1 MSQKGRGGRYP
12 LDRPP
17 DGMVVEPPIT
27 LDEENLNMD
36 PSTQSRNN
44 AMAPSDDEMLPPV
57 TDQAGNPVPLD
68 QLAGPEDAMVDAP
81 VEIRRAA
88 ANMPSTGVHYN
99 FAPFEQIAALAE
111 SGNMKDAEAI
121 YKSLD
126 PQSRYVYDNI
136 RNMERVPAAEA
147 ARLADEYRKMQDSL
161 NTPQAKLTEV
171 RLGAIEQGTKE
182 DAKKTY
188 QRADNMIFLLDNL
201 RGGPRDKVTT
211 NNEKW
216 RSRVGSIQGRWP
228 SIISSEETLGW
239 NADFSSLKGAIN
251 LTEAQG
257 NKGQGPLSD
266 GERVLMAQAASL
278 GLEQARDEPG
288 FEAAFERM
296 YDMALEAR
304 QASEQKMSGKSGD
317 ATTPAQA
324 AVAPAAA
331 PAAPAAKPQAGF
343 QVGKPYLDSKGQ
355 QRIFRGYAQDG
366 KPLFSQ

>member
-1 MSQKGRGGRYP
+1 
-12 LDRPP
+12 
-17 DGMVVEPPIT
+17 
-27 LDEENLNMD
+27 
-36 PSTQSRNN
+36 
-44 AMAPSDDEMLPPV
+44 
-57 TDQAGNPVPLD
+57 
-68 QLAGPEDAMVDAP
+68 
-81 VEIRRAA
+81 
-88 ANMPSTGVHYN
+88 
-99 FAPFEQIAALAE
+99 
-111 SGNMKDAEAI
+111 MKDAEAI

-228 SIISSEETLGW
+228 SMLSGDETLGW
-239 NADFSSLKGAIN
+239 NADFNSLKGAIN

-288 FEAAFERM
+288 FAAAFERM

>member
-1 MSQKGRGGRYP
+1 MALGDEDLPAVAGAP
-12 LDRPP
+12 ADRPVMTQTQLLEFTNMNGVNASLDALVDGGMSPQQAAAMLENAGYDLP
-17 DGMVVEPPIT
+17 DLAAPENVGGGATPAPQVRRAEPNIKPTGAMMDVGFIAQ
-27 LDEENLNMD
+27 LNSAANQEEF
-36 PSTQSRNN
+36 N
-44 AMAPSDDEMLPPV
+44 AMYYKLPKVQQHVYDRAFAQDIDPAWAAERAEEFYQMQ
-57 TDQAGNPVPLD
+57 DQASAPQNK
-68 QLAGPEDAMVDAP
+68 LA
-81 VEIRRAA
+81 
-88 ANMPSTGVHYN
+88 
-99 FAPFEQIAALAE
+99 
-111 SGNMKDAEAI
+111 
-121 YKSLD
+121 
-126 PQSRYVYDNI
+126 
-136 RNMERVPAAEA
+136 
-147 ARLADEYRKMQDSL
+147 
-161 NTPQAKLTEV
+161 EV
-171 RLGAIEQGTKE
+171 RLSAIEQGTKE

-228 SIISSEETLGW
+228 SMLSGDETLGW

-304 QASEQKMSGKSGD
+304 QASEKKMSGESGS
-317 ATTPAQA
+317 ATAPAQTA
-324 AVAPAAA
+324 AEPAAA
-331 PAAPAAKPQAGF
+331 PAAPSAKPQAGF
-343 QVGKPYLDSKGQ
+343 QVGKPYLDSKGR

-366 KPLFSQ
+366 RPLFSQ